1 MRLIDDIMA
10 RAREKNCTIVLPEG
24 NDRRTTDAALK
35 ILNDGLAKLIILQEP
50 GAEVADK
57 DKLTSLGAKVLD
69 YVSDPGFGAM
79 AGALYELRKAKGVTQ
94 EKAAEL
100 LRNPLYFG
108 CMLVQ
113 QGMADGM
120 VAGACHSTG
129 DTLRPALQIVRTAP
143 GIKTVSSY
151 MLMQVPNC
159 RYGAEGVFVFGDC
172 GLVEFPDAEKLA
184 DIACES
190 AKSFEKMT
198 GQEPVVAMLS
208 YSTKGSA
215 KNERLNY
222 VIEAARI
229 VKERYP
235 NLKCDGELQLDAAL
249 DMTVGKLKSKGSP
262 VAGNANVLI
271 FPDLNAGNIG
281 YKLVQRLAKA
291 EAYGPITQGLRKPV
305 NDLSRGCV
313 ADDIVG
319 AVALTCLQVD
329 K

>member
-10 RAREKNCTIVLPEG
+10 RAKEKNCTIVLPEG
-24 NDRRTTDAALK
+24 NDKRTTDAAMK
-35 ILNDGLAKLIILQEP
+35 ILSEGLAKLIILQEP
-50 GAEVADK
+50 GKDVENK
-57 DKLTSLGAKVLD
+57 DKLVSLGAKVLE
-69 YVSDPGFGAM
+69 YASDPEFGTM
-79 AGALYELRKAKGVTQ
+79 VDALYELRKSKGITR
-94 EKAAEL
+94 EKATEL
-100 LRNPLYFG
+100 MKNPLYYG
-108 CMLVQ
+108 CMLVK
-113 QGMADGM
+113 QGIADGM

-129 DTLRPALQIVRTAP
+129 DTLRPALQIIKTAP

-151 MLMQVPNC
+151 MLMQVPDC

-215 KNERLNY
+215 KNERLQY
-222 VIEAARI
+222 VIDAAGI
-229 VKERYP
+229 VKKRYP
-235 NLKCDGELQLDAAL
+235 NLKCDGEMQLDAAL

-291 EAYGPITQGLRKPV
+291 EAYGPITQGLNKPV
-305 NDLSRGCV
+305 NDLSRGCIS
-313 ADDIVG
+313 DDIVG
-319 AVALTCLQVD
+319 AVALTCLQVN